1 MGLFDVFKKKDCEI
15 CGKEVGLLGYKKLQ
29 DGEICKD
36 CVKLLSPWFEDRRE
50 STVAQIKE
58 QLAYREQNAKE
69 HENFTISRKIG
80 DEEYIMYIEEVGG
93 APTRFFVT
101 CRSDYKAENPDII
114 SFKDVASCVTDIQV
128 RDEEIKQRNA
138 EGQMVSCNPRRYKH
152 HHDFFIK
159 MEIRNNPYFD
169 DIKFRINGSCITL
182 ETVGDIGGG
191 FGGAALAG
199 LFQGVGLST
208 AGVQTHS
215 YRNSS
220 ENRRYEECRMICQ
233 KIEQAV
239 EDGKR
244 GAQSVAQATGG
255 DPVQMLIEQIR
266 NAPDLATVTR
276 LQQTVTMLIMNDP
289 NKERLMSQISN
300 AMADARVRIETQMA
314 MAAFAAPAA
323 QSAGVEPLLKM
334 IEQIKSAPNLGIV
347 FNLQSEIVHQA
358 TNLPEFDWIRVK
370 SLTEA
375 AVEDAKQR
383 IIAQETGSAPVQEAP
398 KPKFCPNC
406 GAPADGGKFC
416 QSCGGKP

>member
-1 MGLFDVFKKKDCEI
+1 MGLFDRFKKQDCEI
-15 CGKEVGLLGYKKLQ
+15 CGKEVGMFGYKKLE

-36 CVKLLSPWFEDRRE
+36 CVKLLSPWFEDRRHA
-50 STVAQIKE
+50 TVQQIKE
-58 QLAYREQNAKE
+58 QLIYREQNAKA

-80 DEEYIMYIEEVGG
+80 DEEYFMYIEEVSGV
-93 APTRFFVT
+93 PTRFFVT

-128 RDEEIKQRNA
+128 RDEEIKERNA

-244 GAQSVAQATGG
+244 GASVAAK
-255 DPVQMLIEQIR
+255 DPVQMLF
-266 NAPDLATVTR
+266 V
-276 LQQTVTMLIMNDP
+276 
-289 NKERLMSQISN
+289 KISN
-300 AMADARVRIETQMA
+300 ASMKELDDLHKEGCDLTWNRPDYKEIQNKIGEAITARANQLLMMRGGNQTN
-314 MAAFAAPAA
+314 AAAVAP
-323 QSAGVEPLLKM
+323 
-334 IEQIKSAPNLGIV
+334 
-347 FNLQSEIVHQA
+347 QA
-358 TNLPEFDWIRVK
+358 T
-370 SLTEA
+370 
-375 AVEDAKQR
+375 
-383 IIAQETGSAPVQEAP
+383 TG
-398 KPKFCPNC
+398 PKFCPNC
-406 GAPADGGKFC
+406 GAPYEGGKFC
-416 QSCGGKP
+416 QSCGSKLG

>member
-1 MGLFDVFKKKDCEI
+1 MGLFDRFKKQDCEI
-15 CGKEVGLLGYKKLQ
+15 CGKEVGMFGYKKLE

-36 CVKLLSPWFEDRRE
+36 CVKLLSPWFEDRRHA
-50 STVAQIKE
+50 TVAQIKE
-58 QLAYREQNAKE
+58 QIAYREQNAKE

-80 DEEYIMYIEEVGG
+80 DEEAFMYIEEVGG
-93 APTRFFVT
+93 VPTRFFVT
-101 CRSDYKAENPDII
+101 SRSDYKAENPDII
-114 SFKDVASCVTDIQV
+114 SFKDVVSCVTDIQV
-128 RDEEIKQRNA
+128 RDEEIKEKNA

-244 GAQSVAQATGG
+244 GAAAAPVAQSVDLQSILAKI
-255 DPVQMLIEQIR
+255 DKI
-266 NAPDLATVTR
+266 NHAPDLLTAVTVGAEVARQITT
-276 LQQTVTMLIMNDP
+276 LSDP
-289 NKERLMSQISN
+289 
-300 AMADARVRIETQMA
+300 
-314 MAAFAAPAA
+314 
-323 QSAGVEPLLKM
+323 
-334 IEQIKSAPNLGIV
+334 
-347 FNLQSEIVHQA
+347 
-358 TNLPEFDWIRVK
+358 DWDRVK
-370 SLTEA
+370 TLNDA
-375 AVEDAKQR
+375 AVAEAKR
-383 IIAQETGSAPVQEAP
+383 RFGYQEPSNTPVQEAP

-406 GAPADGGKFC
+406 GAPYEGGKFC
-416 QSCGGKP
+416 QSCGSKLL

>member
-15 CGKEVGLLGYKKLQ
+15 CGKEVGLLGYKKLA

-58 QLAYREQNAKE
+58 QIAYREQNAKE

-80 DEEYIMYIEEVGG
+80 DEEYFMYIEEVSGV
-93 APTRFFVT
+93 PTRFFVT
-101 CRSDYKAENPDII
+101 SRSDYKAENPDII

-128 RDEEIKQRNA
+128 RDEEIKEKNA

-152 HHDFFIK
+152 HHDFYIK

-191 FGGAALAG
+191 IGGAALAG

-244 GAQSVAQATGG
+244 GAAAAPVAQSVDLQSILAKI
-255 DPVQMLIEQIR
+255 DKI
-266 NAPDLATVTR
+266 NHAPDLLTAVTVGAEVAR
-276 LQQTVTMLIMNDP
+276 LITPLSDP
-289 NKERLMSQISN
+289 
-300 AMADARVRIETQMA
+300 DWDRVMKLNEEAVAEAKRRFGYQ
-314 MAAFAAPAA
+314 
-323 QSAGVEPLLKM
+323 EP
-334 IEQIKSAPNLGIV
+334 IN
-347 FNLQSEIVHQA
+347 
-358 TNLPEFDWIRVK
+358 T
-370 SLTEA
+370 
-375 AVEDAKQR
+375 
-383 IIAQETGSAPVQEAP
+383 PVQEAP

-406 GAPADGGKFC
+406 GAPYEGGKFC
-416 QSCGGKP
+416 QSCGTKLG

>member
-1 MGLFDVFKKKDCEI
+1 MGLFDVFKKQDCEI
-15 CGKEVGLLGYKKLQ
+15 CGKEVGMFGYKKLE

-36 CVKLLSPWFEDRRE
+36 CVKLLSPWFEDRRHA
-50 STVAQIKE
+50 TVAQIKE

-80 DEEYIMYIEEVGG
+80 DEEYYMYIEEVGG
-93 APTRFFVT
+93 VPTRFFVT
-101 CRSDYKAENPDII
+101 SRSDYKAENPDII
-114 SFKDVASCVTDIQV
+114 SFRDVVSCVTDIDV
-128 RDEEIKQRNA
+128 RDEEIKEKIA

-152 HHDFFIK
+152 HHDFYIK

-199 LFQGVGLST
+199 LLQGVGVST

-244 GAQSVAQATGG
+244 GVVAPVAQTANLESIL
-255 DPVQMLIEQIR
+255 MIIERIK
-266 NAPDLATVTR
+266 NAPDLLTAVTLGAEVARQATT
-276 LQQTVTMLIMNDP
+276 LSDP
-289 NKERLMSQISN
+289 DWE
-300 AMADARVRIETQMA
+300 RVRA
-314 MAAFAAPAA
+314 
-323 QSAGVEPLLKM
+323 L
-334 IEQIKSAPNLGIV
+334 N
-347 FNLQSEIVHQA
+347 
-358 TNLPEFDWIRVK
+358 D
-370 SLTEA
+370 A
-375 AVEDAKQR
+375 AVEDAKLR
-383 IIAQETGSAPVQEAP
+383 LGHLEPGGTPVQETP

-406 GAPADGGKFC
+406 GAPYEGGKFC
-416 QSCGGKP
+416 QSCGSKL